1 MPYLDYIL
9 LLLLYGL
16 FCFPTESLSTL
27 LFPFVIKSLGSELF
41 NNSLSLT
48 LDPLPFF
55 FFFSGFIYFWLCWVF
70 IAPGSQAFS
79 SCREQGLLFSCGMQT
94 SCCDGFFY
102 CVQGA
107 GSIAVVHGLICSM
120 ACRIFPD
127 QGSNQC
133 LLNC

>member
-9 LLLLYGL
+9 LLLLSGL

-55 FFFSGFIYFWLCWVF
+55 FFQVLFIFGC
-70 IAPGSQAFS
+70 
-79 SCREQGLLFSCGMQT
+79 
-94 SCCDGFFY
+94 
-102 CVQGA
+102 A
-107 GSIAVVHGLICSM
+107 GSSLLQAHRLSLVAESRGYSLVV
-120 ACRIFPD
+120 ACR
-127 QGSNQC
+127 
-133 LLNC
+133 LLVVMASFIVFKALAQ